1 MTSYIPVYNISN
13 NDEFKKFLIREDTVA
28 EDYEMVNLETSET
41 KEMKESKETGETFKP
56 IQKLNKNDYTTQNNQ
71 QYKIIRYDK
80 PYLALDLIPTYG
92 LFRSVILNKEGE
104 VVCFAPPKSIPY
116 DSYIKIYPE
125 KTHHI
130 IAEEF
135 VEGTMINVFWDRSSG
150 LSGSWEIATRSTV
163 GADISFYKDKY
174 SANFKTFRTMFLEAC
189 SINNLDINLLDTKF
203 CYSFVLQHP
212 DNRIVVPFV
221 KPQLYLVAL
230 YEITHTANDTVN
242 VFPLN
247 SRDRLYSTIFSSTTV
262 KYPRIYEE
270 WTDYADITN
279 QFASINTSYEIVG
292 VVIYNTMTGDRC
304 KIRNPVYEMVRQ
316 LKGNQ
321 SKLQYQY
328 LSLRQQGKV
337 RDFLQYYPENKKEC
351 SFFRD
356 MLHNFT
362 NSLFQNYISCYI
374 RKEKPLKEFSQQFR
388 SHMFNIHQNYMTNL
402 KPANGYVT
410 NTVVIEYVNKLQP
423 SLQMYSLNYAMR
435 KRRVDFIKADKE
447 EM

>member
-13 NDEFKKFLIREDTVA
+13 NDDFKKFLIREENIDSIA
-28 EDYEMVNLETSET
+28 EDYEMVNPETQET
-41 KEMKESKETGETFKP
+41 NDTFKP
-56 IQKLNKNDYTTQNNQ
+56 IQKLNKIDYTTQNNQ

-80 PYLALDLIPTYG
+80 PYLAIDLIPTYG

-116 DSYIKIYPE
+116 DSFIKIYPE
-125 KTHHI
+125 KNNHI

-174 SANFKTFRTMFLEAC
+174 SANFKTFRAMFLEAC
-189 SINNLDINLLDTKF
+189 SVNNLDINLLDPKY

-212 DNRIVVPFV
+212 DNRIVVPFI
-221 KPQLYLVAL
+221 KPQLFLVAL

-247 SRDRLYSTIFSSTTV
+247 SRDHLYSSIFSSTTV
-262 KYPRIYEE
+262 KYPQIYEE
-270 WTDYADITN
+270 WTDYADVTN
-279 QFASINTSYEIVG
+279 QFASINTSYAIVG
-292 VVIYNTMTGDRC
+292 VVIYNNITGDRC
-304 KIRNPVYEMVRQ
+304 KLRNPVYEMVRQ
-316 LKGNQ
+316 LRGNQ

-362 NSLFQNYISCYI
+362 NTLFQNYISCYI

-388 SHMFNIHQNYMTNL
+388 THMFNIHQNYMTNL
-402 KPANGYVT
+402 KPANDYVT
-410 NTVVIEYVNKLQP
+410 NTVVMEYVNKLHP